1 MKGPRRLLHED
12 PGFARLID
20 AVRRDAP
27 SEAQMS
33 KALSLA
39 TTVAALPG
47 SGSFASWLG
56 RASTKIGFTIIVGV
70 GALLASLAAS
80 SVGDQQATAPSAAPV
95 PSLTVALVQPAS
107 ATAPSEAAVASVRVD
122 DLPSA
127 PVVQVAPAVQA
138 PAHAKRAE
146 PTADAGSTFSA
157 ELALTSEARAA
168 LERGDVVACL
178 SAVDR
183 YQRTFRSGGV
193 FAQEIDVIRIE
204 ALAKSGE
211 RERAHAS
218 AERFLVTNPTSP
230 YADRVRSVLETTK

>member
-39 TTVAALPG
+39 STVAALPG

-56 RASTKIGFTIIVGV
+56 RASTKIGFTILVGV
-70 GALLASLAAS
+70 GAILASLAAS
-80 SVGDQQATAPSAAPV
+80 SVTDDQATAPSAAPL

-107 ATAPSEAAVASVRVD
+107 VNAPSEAAVASVRVD

-146 PTADAGSTFSA
+146 PTPADAGSTFSA

-168 LERGDVVACL
+168 LERGDVLACL

-183 YQRTFRSGGV
+183 YQRTFRSGV
-193 FAQEIDVIRIE
+193 FAQEIDVIHIE

-218 AERFLVTNPTSP
+218 AERFLATNPTSP
-230 YADRVRSVLETTK
+230 YADRVRSVLENTK